1 MCLSMTR
8 HGDMA
13 SLPRICRKLP
23 RVLRSVPQPDQSDPE
38 GDFPLR
44 MLHKNPDFHIDR
56 EGETSGSGEGEPGGQ
71 AKASPGIRESAGG
84 GIPGFHKSCQ
94 AEEDRFCWHF
104 RGDLS
109 NFVESCRK
117 AHKKRNTIELLYA
130 ISIIFRCEFIRI

>member
-13 SLPRICRKLP
+13 SLLRICRKLP

-56 EGETSGSGEGEPGGQ
+56 EGETSGSGGGEPGGQ

-94 AEEDRFCWHF
+94 AEEGRFCRHF

-117 AHKKRNTIELLYA
+117 AHKKRDSIEFIYA
-130 ISIIFRCEFIRI
+130 TSIIFRCEFIRI

>member
-56 EGETSGSGEGEPGGQ
+56 EGEAPGSGEGEPGGQ
-71 AKASPGIRESAGG
+71 AKASPGIRESADG

-94 AEEDRFCWHF
+94 AEEGRFCQLF

-109 NFVESCRK
+109 NFVEIIQVRQKETKNCM
-117 AHKKRNTIELLYA
+117 RNLA
-130 ISIIFRCEFIRI
+130 

>member
-23 RVLRSVPQPDQSDPE
+23 RALRSVPQPDQSDPE

-56 EGETSGSGEGEPGGQ
+56 EGETSGSVEGEPGGRN
-71 AKASPGIRESAGG
+71 KAPPRIRESAGG

-94 AEEDRFCWHF
+94 AEEDRFCQLF

-109 NFVESCRK
+109 NFVKSCRK
-117 AHKKRNTIELLYA
+117 AHKKRNIIELLYA